1 MGAVLSQVV
10 FQAPEM
16 STYEVDS
23 EGYIAFEK
31 KPRYENA
38 LWMEHPMHFIPT
50 SRGVLVA
57 ALFLRVENP
66 QCTILLSHGT
76 SEDIGT
82 TTPWAAELATELNAN
97 VLVYDY
103 SGYGKSTTRT
113 TPTSP
118 TSLAVRPSEQNV
130 YSDVEACYRYL
141 VNVERVRPCDILAM
155 GRSLGSGAAVH
166 LATRHPVGGL
176 IIVCG
181 VSSIVRVARPKLT
194 KTPVFDM
201 FTNVDKVPTIKCPIL
216 FLHGRRDEVV
226 SFECG
231 LQMYAA
237 AMDAHPHRTP
247 PPLWVDDA
255 THNTLE
261 TFNREEIFETY
272 RSFVDNW
279 MRNASLQER
288 IKAEWKAVGVDMTS
302 TEWLSEIPAVDN
314 GASGMEQTVAP
325 QTVLD
330 VLGEPQR
337 DLDEKGLQKMVMHS
351 YSRKA
356 IPTEL
361 ETAPDGTACVPGDFG
376 SRLTT
381 MSSAAVKT
389 ENLEALGFQNVSVF
403 RTRQE
408 PAQQAGTKIH
418 LVFAQYPVA
427 VVGVPRFGDSAKDL
441 TCFQRSI
448 QGLVLTETN
457 KDWVVVQGLRRSPL
471 TEMTTQKNELCR
483 EQRTACPSSTPRA
496 GVGGERAHR
505 APSQKLQL
513 VQTSSQAVHVAHP
526 LSRTSEQKT
535 RVTFILDNVHKVS
548 DSAPI

>member
-237 AMDAHPHRTP
+237 AVDAHPHRTP

-381 MSSAAVKT
+381 MSSAGR
-389 ENLEALGFQNVSVF
+389 ENRKFGSSRFSKRFSVPDQTRTSSASRDEDPSRLRAISSSGSRRSTVRRLSQRLNLFPALNSGPGPHGDQQGLGGGTRSETFSVDRNDHSEE
-403 RTRQE
+403 RTLQRAANSM
-408 PAQQAGTKIH
+408 PIKHSSRRRWWRTSAS
-418 LVFAQYPVA
+418 
-427 VVGVPRFGDSAKDL
+427 SAKP
-441 TCFQRSI
+441 
-448 QGLVLTETN
+448 
-457 KDWVVVQGLRRSPL
+457 K
-471 TEMTTQKNELCR
+471 
-483 EQRTACPSSTPRA
+483 AAA
-496 GVGGERAHR
+496 G
-505 APSQKLQL
+505 SN
-513 VQTSSQAVHVAHP
+513 
-526 LSRTSEQKT
+526 
-535 RVTFILDNVHKVS
+535 F
-548 DSAPI
+548 